1 MKPGDLVITYSH
13 PRNVGLILGFSIDFL
28 INRYDVPEYRIL
40 WQFGYIGNTVSARGL
55 ELINE
60 SR

>member
-1 MKPGDLVITYSH
+1 VKPGDLVITFSH
-13 PRNVGLILGFSIDFL
+13 PRKIGLILDFSIDFL

-40 WQFGYIGNTVSARGL
+40 WQFGYIGNNVSARAL
-55 ELINE
+55 ELVSE